1 MTSYLVTF
9 ATGIAGG
16 AVLAVY
22 WAKIQTWLSGETVRV
37 EDKIKDK
44 P

>member
-1 MTSYLVTF
+1 MTSHLITF
-9 ATGIAGG
+9 AAGIGGG

-22 WAKIQTWLSGETVRV
+22 WPKIQIWLSGETVRV

-44 P
+44 L